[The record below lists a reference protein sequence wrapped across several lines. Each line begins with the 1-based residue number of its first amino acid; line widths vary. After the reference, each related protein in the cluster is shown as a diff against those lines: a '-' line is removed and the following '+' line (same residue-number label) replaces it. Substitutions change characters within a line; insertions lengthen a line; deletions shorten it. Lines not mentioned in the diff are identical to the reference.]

1 MLLSVLEDVAAPL
14 RKQCLCSMSPF
25 STCRGVVEA
34 GRRAKTGVVAV
45 DREGCGGPSALP
57 WPLHDISALSPEGP
71 VF

>member
-1 MLLSVLEDVAAPL
+1 
-14 RKQCLCSMSPF
+14 MSPF

-71 VF
+71 VC